1 MKYPKMAVA
10 IIAVCMLLLG
20 VYVIDEVSVAQDGVA
35 VEATD
40 CPGGVCIEQ
49 PAIATAM
56 NSATGYGCGT
66 SQATR
71 YATTNQRRR
80 MRSSRPRPIRAWVA
94 RAFGARS
101 SCGG

>member
-10 IIAVCMLLLG
+10 VIALCMLLLG
-20 VYVIDEVSVAQDGVA
+20 VYVIDEVSVAQDGIA
-35 VEATD
+35 VEAPN
-40 CPGGVCIEQ
+40 CEGGTCQQ
-49 PAIATAM
+49 PATATALHA
-56 NSATGYGCGT
+56 ATGYGCGT
-66 SQATR
+66 SQASR